1 MKVFLRF
8 KPNISALRQS
18 LSHIPGLG
26 FLSSPSE
33 ADWRL
38 HSLGFPW
45 KKFGICCQTSLARAG
60 LTQSGWKMGTK
71 IKKIG
76 NYISNAGSSQHKW
89 NKDGQDLKVF
99 QQHEKNLFKVGEAGW
114 ESHSQCPCNY
124 CHVHRRERPQQGK
137 PSLSNLWELRMFP
150 NTTLKSR
157 TVGRYEKKNRI
168 RCEKCCC
175 RGDTLI
181 QRTGNCCGRG
191 LAGAGGNIGKDLKDE
206 DLNLAVDGVER
217 WRFKLESEMMG
228 KAHARKYLMWTIIKV
243 QAWINDWLRVN
254 VSIFR
259 GMSNSSEDVWK
270 MGEKRGLKGYSA
282 YPNIA

>member
-38 HSLGFPW
+38 HSLGIPW
-45 KKFGICCQTSLARAG
+45 KKFGICRQTSLARAG
-60 LTQSGWKMGTK
+60 LTPSGRKMGTK

-89 NKDGQDLKVF
+89 NKDGQDWEVF

-150 NTTLKSR
+150 NTALKSR
-157 TVGRYEKKNRI
+157 TVGRYEKKIGLDVRNAVAEVIHWSKERGIAAGEDSLVQVEILERI
-168 RCEKCCC
+168 LRMK
-175 RGDTLI
+175 I
-181 QRTGNCCGRG
+181 
-191 LAGAGGNIGKDLKDE
+191 
-206 DLNLAVDGVER
+206 
-217 WRFKLESEMMG
+217 
-228 KAHARKYLMWTIIKV
+228 
-243 QAWINDWLRVN
+243 WIWLW
-254 VSIFR
+254 
-259 GMSNSSEDVWK
+259 ME
-270 MGEKRGLKGYSA
+270 
-282 YPNIA
+282 